1 VRPFASGEQT
11 VYLTLARHGETTW
24 SRTGQHTG
32 TTDLPLTERGQAQA
46 AALAARL
53 EGSQFDAMLS
63 SPAQRAVDTA
73 AATGWDFA
81 TDERLAELDYGAY
94 EGLTTVQIRGRRPA
108 WDLWFDGCPE
118 GETVDDVAVR
128 VDAMLQ
134 DLIESGARS
143 ALLVGHSHT
152 FRVLAARYLGMEPQ
166 AGRLFRL
173 DTATLS
179 ELGEYHARPVVVRWN
194 ASDHLA

>member
-1 VRPFASGEQT
+1 MH
-11 VYLTLARHGETTW
+11 LTLARHGETKW

-32 TTDLPLTERGQAQA
+32 TTDLPLTEAGTRQA
-46 AALAARL
+46 AALAGRL
-53 EGSQFDAMLS
+53 RDVEFDVVRA
-63 SPAQRAVDTA
+63 SPAQRAKDTA
-73 AATGWDFA
+73 AALDRSFE
-81 TDERLAELDYGAY
+81 TDERLSELDYGAY

-108 WDLWFDGCPE
+108 WDLWFDGCPD
-118 GETVDDVAVR
+118 GETVDDVGAR
-128 VDAMLQ
+128 VDAVMQ
-134 DLIESGARS
+134 ELIESGVRS
-143 ALLVGHSHT
+143 VLLVGHSHT

-194 ASDHLA
+194 AADHLA

>member
-1 VRPFASGEQT
+1 MQ
-11 VYLTLARHGETTW
+11 LTLARHGETLW

-32 TTDLPLTERGQAQA
+32 TTDLPLTEEGKCQVK
-46 AALAARL
+46 ALAARL
-53 EGSQFDAMLS
+53 QGAEFDVVRS
-63 SPAQRAVDTA
+63 SPSQRASDTA
-73 AATGWDFA
+73 AALGRPFD
-81 TDERLAELDYGAY
+81 TDERLTELDYGAY

-108 WDLWFDGCPE
+108 WDLWFNGCPE
-118 GETVDDVAVR
+118 GETVDDVAGR

-134 DLIESGARS
+134 ELIESGARS

-194 ASDHLA
+194 CADHLR